1 MGPTAVVKFAN
12 LFEFDSTDLNL
23 KLASDFPRV
32 LGKTS
37 STTLRP
43 LENRQVALVS
53 TKSWFHQF

>member
-1 MGPTAVVKFAN
+1 MGPTAVVKFAT
-12 LFEFDSTDLNL
+12 LFEFDSTHLDL

-43 LENRQVALVS
+43 LENRHVALVS
-53 TKSWFHQF
+53 TKGWFHQS

>member
-1 MGPTAVVKFAN
+1 MGPTAVVKFAT
-12 LFEFDSTDLNL
+12 LFEFDSTHLDL

-43 LENRQVALVS
+43 LENRHVALVS
-53 TKSWFHQF
+53 TKG